1 MDVVILSDTVH
12 FDGAGLSNRSA
23 AEEACDILGVHNL
36 TIIDIPGQVFDI
48 IAMEELTQKVVAL
61 KLEPDL
67 IITNSD

>member
-48 IAMEELTQKVVAL
+48 IAMAELT
-61 KLEPDL
+61 
-67 IITNSD
+67 